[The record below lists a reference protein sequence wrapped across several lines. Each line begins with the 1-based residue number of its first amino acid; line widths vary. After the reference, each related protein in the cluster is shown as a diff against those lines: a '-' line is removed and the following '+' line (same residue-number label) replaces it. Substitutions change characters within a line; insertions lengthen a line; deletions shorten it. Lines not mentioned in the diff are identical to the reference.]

1 MGSRLY
7 PCSIKTR
14 KVLENP
20 SPTPERFPETW
31 GPRVFDHTMMPIRL
45 GRIILILPVLIA
57 LDACIVQGWISW
69 FPSCSTK
76 ISRRPLWFPCLTQRT
91 RLFQGLYGE
100 AHNHPA
106 SNLVHYQAL
115 QVVKSPGVQVV
126 LPHPE
131 DPVWAQTTFC
141 RDPVWGVFATDQPRA
156 LRDGMEFCF
165 IRSDLCVLILQVQQ
179 QIWLPW

>member
-1 MGSRLY
+1 MHKSGRHFWAILCNCWQFWVIFGPLWIICSRDSRETLKY
-7 PCSIKTR
+7 GTFGHKKFGFLAMSQRILKLCVASLLNILCFPALDPCD
-14 KVLENP
+14 
-20 SPTPERFPETW
+20 F
-31 GPRVFDHTMMPIRL
+31 
-45 GRIILILPVLIA
+45 PVLHNAMNQVIPRFGW
-57 LDACIVQGWISW
+57 QGSW
-69 FPSCSTK
+69 SSC
-76 ISRRPLWFPCLTQRT
+76 Q
-91 RLFQGLYGE
+91 Y
-100 AHNHPA
+100 
-106 SNLVHYQAL
+106 LVHYQAL

-126 LPHPE
+126 VLSHPE